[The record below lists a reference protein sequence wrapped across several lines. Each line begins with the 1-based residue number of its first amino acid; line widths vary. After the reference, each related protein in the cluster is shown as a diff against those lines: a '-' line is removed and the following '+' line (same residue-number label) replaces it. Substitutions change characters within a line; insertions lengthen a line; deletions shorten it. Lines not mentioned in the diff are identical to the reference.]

1 MKYVFRPFL
10 NFLFLIVGLGNMWT
24 YNTHNAVEAIRV
36 SCDTDVLLGGVGLYG
51 GRGHYHAKIKVT
63 ECVLVL

>member
-1 MKYVFRPFL
+1 
-10 NFLFLIVGLGNMWT
+10 MWT

-63 ECVLVL
+63 RMFIYF